1 MVFLAAQHIA
11 QFQRLYLRHRI
22 GIERVDLGLLNKLF
36 LEEVPSVR
44 EFVNSHFHFMVAVDP
59 RLQILDFL
67 HLCLRLLGMLPKVG
81 HMGAE
86 FLLFNLY
93 LFIIYVEIAFQRQL
107 AFDGFLK
114 LFLCNHRKNSC

>member
-1 MVFLAAQHIA
+1 
-11 QFQRLYLRHRI
+11 
-22 GIERVDLGLLNKLF
+22 
-36 LEEVPSVR
+36 
-44 EFVNSHFHFMVAVDP
+44 MVAVDP

-114 LFLCNHRKNSC
+114 LFLCNHRKTVVDVSLLCIHAYAAGHKRLQNYAFFSKCPQ